1 MFKIEF
7 SFREKNMIKRLLAS
21 FLLIFELL
29 GALIFE
35 LPQTPRGEKLDY
47 SEWELA
53 WSDEFD
59 GAELDLTVWRSAG
72 DGPRRGGY
80 WDIGES
86 FVEDGNLILRTEY
99 LEDGR
104 FGAGWYSGAIETR
117 ELKQFKYGYFECRCI
132 SPVGEGLWAA
142 FWMFSHGVGT
152 IDGTGRDGAEIDVF
166 ESPYYGFTNPLK
178 RNATS
183 STIHFDGYEE
193 AHKGITLGSY
203 KVPNPYTQYN
213 TFGVEWN
220 EDECIFYINGVETDR
235 ITGDA
240 VPQVEEWLM
249 LSAEVNGNHC
259 IPGANAEG
267 KVVKSQNGN
276 INNNS
281 SDLAPFD
288 FVVDYVRVYAKR
300 NCFCEPE

>member
-1 MFKIEF
+1 MKKSIF
-7 SFREKNMIKRLLAS
+7 SFREKKMFERLFVS
-21 FLLIFELL
+21 FLIIFEMI
-29 GALIFE
+29 GALVFG
-35 LPQTPRGEKLDY
+35 LPQTPRGQTIDY
-47 SEWELA
+47 SDWNLV

-59 GAELDLTVWRSAG
+59 GDKLDMTSWRSAG

-80 WDIGES
+80 WDIGEA

-99 LEDGR
+99 LSDGR
-104 FGAGWYSGAIETR
+104 FGPGWYSGAIETR
-117 ELKQFKYGYFECRCI
+117 ELKKFKYGYFECSCI
-132 SPVGEGLWAA
+132 SPFGEGLWAA

-166 ESPYYGFTNPLK
+166 ESPYFGYTNPLK
-178 RNATS
+178 RNAIS
-183 STIHFDGYEE
+183 STIHFDGYGD
-193 AHKGITLGSY
+193 AHQSVTIGSY
-203 KVPNPYTQYN
+203 KAPNIYTEYN

-220 EDECIFYINGVETDR
+220 ENKCVFYVNGVETDR

-259 IPGANAEG
+259 IPGANSDG

-276 INNNS
+276 INNNK
-281 SDLAPFD
+281 SDMAPFD
-288 FVVDYVRVYAKR
+288 FVVDYVRVYSR
-300 NCFCEPE
+300 